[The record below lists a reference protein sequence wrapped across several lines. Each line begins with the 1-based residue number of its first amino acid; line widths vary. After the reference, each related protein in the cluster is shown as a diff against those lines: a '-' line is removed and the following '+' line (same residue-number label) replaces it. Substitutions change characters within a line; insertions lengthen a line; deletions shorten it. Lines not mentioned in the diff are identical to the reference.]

1 MAANQRGVRVGAG
14 GIRDFEQV
22 EAFGRLSEGR
32 AVNAGRGQHRN
43 GNLKRMILDVG
54 LELRPVAHA
63 KLLQRELG
71 SDDGVDGVNQHV
83 FALELGLE
91 VHRGV
96 AQHVLNVQGLG
107 AEHEGVAVGR
117 LLVGV
122 FHAVHAGTAFHVHN
136 LNRHAQDI
144 LKQRGQRAQGGVSA
158 AADAPRADQINL
170 ALELEF
176 GAGAGRKTQHHHES
190 DSETYEL
197 LHRFNLLLF
206 LSRFFVSGSSFL
218 DQVSLTGNAM

>member
-22 EAFGRLSEGR
+22 EAFGRLREGR

-54 LELRPVAHA
+54 LELRPVAHTE
-63 KLLQRELG
+63 LLQGDLG

-83 FALELGLE
+83 FALELRLE

-144 LKQRGQRAQGGVSA
+144 LEQRGHRAQGGVSA
-158 AADAPRADQINL
+158 AADAPRADQVNL

-190 DSETYEL
+190 DSETYKL

-206 LSRFFVSGSSFL
+206 LSRFFVSGSSCL
-218 DQVSLTGNAM
+218 DKVPLTGNAM

>member
-1 MAANQRGVRVGAG
+1 
-14 GIRDFEQV
+14 
-22 EAFGRLSEGR
+22 
-32 AVNAGRGQHRN
+32 
-43 GNLKRMILDVG
+43 MILDVG
-54 LELRPVAHA
+54 LKLRPVAHTE
-63 KLLQRELG
+63 LLKGDLG

-91 VHRGV
+91 VHRG
-96 AQHVLNVQGLG
+96 G

-144 LKQRGQRAQGGVSA
+144 LEQRGQRAQGGVSA

-206 LSRFFVSGSSFL
+206 LSRFFVSGSSCL
-218 DQVSLTGNAM
+218 DKVPLTGNAM